1 MNAKIKKDDGFT
13 TVDIGIA
20 MMIVIVFVSIMTS
33 MLYSVYSS
41 STEAKR
47 TAVALNYAVDI
58 FEEIGKE
65 AYSNVSEDSI
75 LRSIKEVNIGTIVSQ
90 GEGNGTNAKIGTYD
104 INLKIVDPYGDNKLK
119 LVTLTITYPVSAKN
133 TEKIELQRLKT
144 AV

>member
-1 MNAKIKKDDGFT
+1 MNTKFKKEGGFT

-20 MMIVIVFVSIMTS
+20 MMIVIIFVTIMTS

-58 FEEIGKE
+58 FEQIGKE
-65 AYSNVSEDSI
+65 PYSNVSEEDI
-75 LRSIKEVNIGTIVSQ
+75 LRSIKEINAGTIISQ
-90 GEGNGTNAKIGTYD
+90 GEDKGTNAKIGTYD
-104 INLKIVDPYGDNKLK
+104 INLKIIDPYGDNKLK
-119 LVTLTITYPVSAKN
+119 LVTLIITYPVSAKN

-144 AV
+144 SV